1 MSSGAGGPAA
11 HYANNTKGNMFHLS
25 VCPAAVF
32 PVCVCVCVCGGGEDP
47 VKQTKAVKK
56 NMPVI
61 SHRAPAE
68 RSHITLIYMCVTFMS
83 FTMAWNNP
91 PSAPHSFSTDSMVSN
106 NQTKQKKLAERLSGK
121 TKSDQISASLRIRR
135 GELWGFLI
143 LFIRPS
149 SSSLSPEKKQ
159 RR

>member
-1 MSSGAGGPAA
+1 
-11 HYANNTKGNMFHLS
+11 
-25 VCPAAVF
+25 
-32 PVCVCVCVCGGGEDP
+32 
-47 VKQTKAVKK
+47 
-56 NMPVI
+56 MPVI

-135 GELWGFLI
+135 GELWGFLFCSSALPRP
-143 LFIRPS
+143 LFPPKKS
-149 SSSLSPEKKQ
+149 SGDDGKPLSSPAACAPHRQKETLLPARWHREGSRRSWLLAPGWMEQ
-159 RR
+159 RGPG